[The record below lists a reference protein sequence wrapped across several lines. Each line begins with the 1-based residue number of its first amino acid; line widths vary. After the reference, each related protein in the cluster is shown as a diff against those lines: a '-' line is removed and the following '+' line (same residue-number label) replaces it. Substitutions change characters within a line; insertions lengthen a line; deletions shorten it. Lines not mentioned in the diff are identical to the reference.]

1 MGQYWLVHFHQC
13 QHITDHLNDV
23 TAIKT
28 RVESDRWCWTAMVSL
43 LQFYTSSITADK
55 EFFPLNIGTIQDLAT
70 QNFSAKFT
78 LSSMATRPVSVG
90 CTPCNRQKPDQSKTT
105 EQHHE
110 TDTDFWRGFDTVGT
124 SPHPTTVEN
133 RGALTQNT
141 GVSKLTS
148 YLVAYLKLRTTL
160 MGKPT
165 PAKQPVSIDLPQVSL
180 NLPRFYK

>member
-1 MGQYWLVHFHQC
+1 MWLLIHQSKMGQYWLVHFHQC

-90 CTPCNRQKPDQSKTT
+90 CTLAVQPA
-105 EQHHE
+105 E
-110 TDTDFWRGFDTVGT
+110 TG
-124 SPHPTTVEN
+124 PVEN
-133 RGALTQNT
+133 DGTAPWNWYRFLERLWHCWHQSTSHNSRKPRRINTEHRGQ
-141 GVSKLTS
+141 
-148 YLVAYLKLRTTL
+148 
-160 MGKPT
+160 
-165 PAKQPVSIDLPQVSL
+165 
-180 NLPRFYK
+180 